1 MFLHVPVLMIVDVLF
16 TLWVPWLDNEYENL
30 KMMKVS
36 GKNLKSGLGIL
47 LTV

>member
-1 MFLHVPVLMIVDVLF
+1 MYYSHYGYLG
-16 TLWVPWLDNEYENL
+16 LDNEYENL